1 MPKNATAADA
11 QVILQLY
18 DLRRET
24 EMRKARSWWFVSFW
38 PQTADDF
45 MKVMNAV
52 GTPENAWLRQV
63 AGYWDMA
70 AALAV
75 QGAVNQELF
84 LVPSF
89 SGEMFTVFAKVRP
102 FLGDLRKKLNN
113 PELMGNIEILINSSK
128 KARERLKQF
137 ETRLAARRKLMM
149 EAASAKARAS

>member
-18 DLRRET
+18 DLRREA
-24 EMRKARSWWFVSFW
+24 EMRKARSWWFVSFL
-38 PQTADDF
+38 PQNADDF

>member
-1 MPKNATAADA
+1 MPKRATTADA

-18 DLRRET
+18 ELRRES
-24 EMRKARSWWFVSFW
+24 EMRKARTWWFGSFW
-38 PQTADDF
+38 PLNADDF

-70 AALAV
+70 AAIAV

-102 FLGDLRKKLNN
+102 FLKELREKIGN
-113 PELMGNIEILINSSK
+113 PELFANIETLINSSK
-128 KARERLKQF
+128 KGRKRLERF
-137 ETRLAARRKLMM
+137 EVRLAARRKLMM
-149 EAASAKARAS
+149 EAASAKAS

>member
-1 MPKNATAADA
+1 MPKSATAADA

-18 DLRRET
+18 DLRREA
-24 EMRKARSWWFVSFW
+24 EMRKARTWWFVSFW
-38 PQTADDF
+38 PQSAEDF

-63 AGYWDMA
+63 IGYWEMA
-70 AALAV
+70 AAIAV

-84 LVPSF
+84 LVPSV
-89 SGEMFTVFAKVRP
+89 SGEMFTIFAKMRP

-128 KARERLKQF
+128 KGRERLKQF
-137 ETRLAARRKLMM
+137 ETRLAARRKSII
-149 EAASAKARAS
+149 EAAAAKAS

>member
-1 MPKNATAADA
+1 MPKNPTTGDA

-18 DLRRET
+18 DLRREAG
-24 EMRKARSWWFVSFW
+24 MRKARTWWFASFW
-38 PQTADDF
+38 PQSADDF

-63 AGYWDMA
+63 IGYWEMA
-70 AALAV
+70 AATAV

-102 FLGDLRKKLNN
+102 FLGELRKKLGN
-113 PELMGNIEILINSSK
+113 PVLLANIETLISSSK
-128 KARERLKQF
+128 KGREYLKQV
-137 ETRLAARRKLMM
+137 EVRLAARRRLMM
-149 EAASAKARAS
+149 ETAAAAKAS

>member
-1 MPKNATAADA
+1 MAKSATPADA

-24 EMRKARSWWFVSFW
+24 EMRKARTWWFASFW
-38 PQTADDF
+38 PQSADDF

-63 AGYWDMA
+63 MGYWEMA
-70 AALAV
+70 AAIAV

-102 FLGDLRKKLNN
+102 FLGELRKKIGN
-113 PELMGNIEILINSSK
+113 PELLANIETLINSSK
-128 KARERLKQF
+128 KGRERLKQF
-137 ETRLAARRKLMM
+137 EARLAVRRKSMM
-149 EAASAKARAS
+149 EAAAAKAS